1 MEPRS
6 LLVEARAHGRVL
18 VHEPSAGSDV
28 PLLVGFHGYGENAER
43 SLADL
48 RAIPGSED
56 WRLAA
61 VQALHPFYNQKTGEV
76 VGCWMTKQDREQA
89 IADNVAYVRAAI
101 ERLRPPGSS
110 GLLAV
115 AGFSQGVAMAW
126 RAAASS
132 VARCDGVIALAGDI
146 PPELEN
152 LRRIGEA
159 LIGCGTQDKWYA
171 AEKLERDLDRLKAQG
186 VAARTCVFD
195 GGHEWSEEFR
205 AAAGVFLNDLARRGA
220 GARH

>member
-1 MEPRS
+1 LEPRT
-6 LLVEARAHGRVL
+6 LLVEARTHGRVL
-18 VHEPSAGSDV
+18 LHEAAAGGA

-48 RAIPGSED
+48 RAIPGSEE

-89 IADNVAYVRAAI
+89 IADNTAYVRAAI
-101 ERLRPPGSS
+101 DRLRPPGANR
-110 GLLAV
+110 LLAV

-126 RAAASS
+126 RAAAGS

-146 PPELEN
+146 PPELED
-152 LRRIGEA
+152 LSGIGEA

-171 AEKLERDLDRLKAQG
+171 AEKLQHDLDRLKAQG
-186 VAARTCVFD
+186 VSARSCVFD

-205 AAAGVFLNDLARRGA
+205 AAAGVFLSDLARGA
-220 GARH
+220 GVRH